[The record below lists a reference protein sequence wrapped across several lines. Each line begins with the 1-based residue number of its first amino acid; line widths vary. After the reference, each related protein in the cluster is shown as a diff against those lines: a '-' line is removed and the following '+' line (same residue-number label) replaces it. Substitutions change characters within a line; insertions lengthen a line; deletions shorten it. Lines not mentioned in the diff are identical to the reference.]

1 MVPQCKPIL
10 LFKVWTVNI
19 SRVLETCVEE
29 WWGKECTIA
38 LFSNLGKASLEVA
51 QIYFTLILYLHFFFF
66 FVPDLCFAFYVLIKL
81 SNQKKDTFFFLS
93 CLVLHDMLKFFPSLV
108 WPDFSWSRLNCPVFL
123 HLLSWKAGLVEQT
136 WFLPLIV
143 NFSEAFRN
151 T

>member
-1 MVPQCKPIL
+1 MVPQRKPIL

-29 WWGKECTIA
+29 WWGKECMIA
-38 LFSNLGKASLEVA
+38 LFSNLGKTSLEVA
-51 QIYFTLILYLHFFFF
+51 QIYFTLILYLHFFFCARSM
-66 FVPDLCFAFYVLIKL
+66 LCILRINKIIKPENRYL
-81 SNQKKDTFFFLS
+81 FFLS

-108 WPDFSWSRLNCPVFL
+108 CPNFSWSRLNCPVFL